1 RVERRALDAVEA
13 GLVLR
18 RLTRPREDRLDAAVL
33 CYAQHDDMSRPRQ
46 RELHLARRDGRDARP
61 VRVGRAEP
69 GHAAPRRLAPRQT
82 PPPRVPG
89 EQPDD
94 YQRSSCHLAP
104 PVGAETY
111 LLSLRC
117 APPLRCLTARRPVR
131 CLTAM
136 TKCGTVVPAGRPNVG
151 RSTLLNAVIGEHLA
165 IVSPKPQ
172 STRLPVV
179 GLLTRGDTQFIFTDS
194 PGLLEPEY
202 RLHEAM
208 RAAALRAI
216 EAAEVIAYLHPL
228 SEYPAPP
235 LEQLARLD
243 RQPKSPI
250 VTVYTK
256 ADVVPPSDR
265 PTVRLSDGVVV
276 AAVRGD
282 GLDAL
287 LEALRA
293 RVPDGP
299 FHYDPDEI
307 ATQPMRFFAAEFVRE
322 AAFELL
328 HDELPYSVAVEIDEF
343 REGSEPVYIR
353 AVVYVERDSQKGIV
367 IGEGGRTIKALG
379 AAARAKIAAL
389 LDGSVYLDL
398 HVKVLPRWRRHAPS
412 LKRLG
417 YAG

>member
-1 RVERRALDAVEA
+1 M
-13 GLVLR
+13 
-18 RLTRPREDRLDAAVL
+18 TR
-33 CYAQHDDMSRPRQ
+33 
-46 RELHLARRDGRDARP
+46 
-61 VRVGRAEP
+61 
-69 GHAAPRRLAPRQT
+69 
-82 PPPRVPG
+82 
-89 EQPDD
+89 
-94 YQRSSCHLAP
+94 
-104 PVGAETY
+104 
-111 LLSLRC
+111 
-117 APPLRCLTARRPVR
+117 
-131 CLTAM
+131 
-136 TKCGTVVPAGRPNVG
+136 CGTVVLAGRPNVG
-151 RSTLLNAVIGEHLA
+151 KSSLLNALIGEHLA

-179 GLLTRGDTQFIFTDS
+179 GLLTQGDTQFMFTDS

-216 EAAEVIAYLHPL
+216 EGAEVIAYLHPL
-228 SEYPAPP
+228 AEYPAPP
-235 LEQLARLD
+235 LDLVAQLD
-243 RQPKSPI
+243 RPPRAPI

-256 ADVVPPSDR
+256 GDLAPTSTVRHQPPPPS
-265 PTVRLSDGVVV
+265 TVVV
-276 AAVRGD
+276 SALTRE

-287 LEALRA
+287 LDTLRIHL
-293 RVPDGP
+293 PDGP
-299 FHYDPDEI
+299 FHYDPEEV

-328 HDELPYSVAVEIDEF
+328 DEELPYSVAVAIDEF

-379 AAARAKIAAL
+379 QAARAKIAAL
-389 LDGSVYLDL
+389 LDGPVYLEL